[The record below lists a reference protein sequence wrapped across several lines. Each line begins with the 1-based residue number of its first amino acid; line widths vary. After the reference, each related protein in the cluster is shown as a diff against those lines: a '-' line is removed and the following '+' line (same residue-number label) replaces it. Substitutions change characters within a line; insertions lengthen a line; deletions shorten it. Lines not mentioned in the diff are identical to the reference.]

1 MRITRVIVKCIII
14 LVMLFLLSLGESI
27 TELIASNI
35 NGDLFIGCICGVIIA
50 IIIMSIVKPDKIN

>member
-50 IIIMSIVKPDKIN
+50 IIIMSIVKPNKL

>member
-1 MRITRVIVKCIII
+1 MRITRIIVKCIII
-14 LVMLFLLSLGESI
+14 LVVLFLLSLGESI

-50 IIIMSIVKPDKIN
+50 IIIMSIVKPNKL

>member
-14 LVMLFLLSLGESI
+14 LVALFLLSLGESI

-50 IIIMSIVKPDKIN
+50 IIIMSIVKPNKL

>member
-14 LVMLFLLSLGESI
+14 LVVLFLLSLGESI

-35 NGDLFIGCICGVIIA
+35 NGYLFIGCICGAIIA
-50 IIIMSIVKPDKIN
+50 IIIMSIVKPDKF